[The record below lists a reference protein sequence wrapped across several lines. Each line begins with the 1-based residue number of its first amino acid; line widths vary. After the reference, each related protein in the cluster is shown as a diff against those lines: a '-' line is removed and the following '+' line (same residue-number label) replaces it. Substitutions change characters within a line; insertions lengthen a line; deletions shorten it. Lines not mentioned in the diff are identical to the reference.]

1 MGRLD
6 EKTAIITGASRG
18 IGAVMA
24 IHIAKEGAKVLVAD
38 VLDTSKTV
46 ETIKT
51 NGGKATGLKVDV
63 TSDTDLSK
71 MVELA
76 EKDLG
81 GPDILINNASI
92 FASLQPKP
100 FLQIDNDEFDS
111 VMTVNARGVHQATK
125 SVVPSM
131 IKRGGGK
138 IVNIASGTFY
148 YGPPGLSHYTAS
160 KAAVI
165 ALTRGHA
172 RELGDKNIQINAIA
186 PGLTE
191 SESIKDHKG
200 FDPARAPTVQSR
212 SIKRDM
218 LPEDLLGTLMYLIT
232 SDSNFVTGQTLNV
245 DGGKINV

>member
-81 GPDILINNASI
+81 GLDILINNA
-92 FASLQPKP
+92 AKDPTP
-100 FLQIDNDEFDS
+100 NTMTDE
-111 VMTVNARGVHQATK
+111 TK
-125 SVVPSM
+125 FETMSM
-131 IKRGGGK
+131 DYWSDGLNVALNGTFICTQVISRKMVENGGGV
-138 IVNIASGTFY
+138 ILNISSDLG
-148 YGPPGLSHYTAS
+148 
-160 KAAVI
+160 VI
-165 ALTRGHA
+165 APDQR
-172 RELGDKNIQINAIA
+172 I
-186 PGLTE
+186 
-191 SESIKDHKG
+191 S
-200 FDPARAPTVQSR
+200 RA
-212 SIKRDM
+212 KA
-218 LPEDLLGTLMYLIT
+218 
-232 SDSNFVTGQTLNV
+232 
-245 DGGKINV
+245 